1 MIYAPTVLE
10 QIKKLLIAERKRQEG
25 IVASLVAQD
34 PFSNPDRLNDN
45 AASDTEAS
53 EESSH
58 ERMEALEKTVRRAI
72 EEIDGALERIKNG
85 TYGICRSC
93 GKHIK
98 EQRLSIKPTATLC
111 MSCEKKKKT

>member
-1 MIYAPTVLE
+1 MSHSSTILDQIRKQLLE
-10 QIKKLLIAERKRQEG
+10 EKKRQQ
-25 IVASLVAQD
+25 VTLASLVAQD

-58 ERMEALEKTVRRAI
+58 ERMEALEKTLRVSIREI
-72 EEIDGALERIKNG
+72 ESALDRIDKG

-93 GKHIK
+93 HKQIG

-111 MSCEKKKKT
+111 MSCEQKRGK